1 MTTEEYLERRKSK
14 NWNFFAVVDLDSFKN
29 VKKIH
34 PLKQKLVKEIVEA
47 AKEDTYL
54 TDVVKEGIEVDGADV

>member
-54 TDVVKEGIEVDGADV
+54 TDVVKEGIEVYGEDV

>member
-14 NWNFFAVVDLDSFKN
+14 IWNFFAVVDLDSFKN

-54 TDVVKEGIEVDGADV
+54 TDVVKEGIEVYGEDV